1 MKKRIYQRHIYQRIY
16 QRDPL
21 QSFPRLRLLHAL
33 RSLPGGR
40 QSCRRQLGEHFFGED
55 FLPEVG
61 EQPGGEDD
69 EERPHGADE
78 DGLQV
83 GDAGAAGHHA
93 GQPPQDPVDAQ
104 HHVRL
109 ALLGHD
115 AVDDAEGAPGE
126 GGEGGGDGD
135 LDRQDPLHS
144 AHTKGGSLVER
155 NPRPPKFF

>member
-1 MKKRIYQRHIYQRIY
+1 MHRTCPQGVVNPFRE
-16 QRDPL
+16 
-21 QSFPRLRLLHAL
+21 
-33 RSLPGGR
+33 
-40 QSCRRQLGEHFFGED
+40 GEKFFGQE

-93 GQPPQDPVDAQ
+93 GQPPQDPVDAE

-109 ALLGHD
+109 ALLGDD

-155 NPRPPKFF
+155 NPRPP